1 LEICVTEYSMT
12 ESSAFIKFAEQSGLN
27 EISAF
32 LRAVSDGWGWK
43 LLYRGHANA
52 SWTALPSAFRPG
64 ASGLKSAAQL
74 SRWRSMAQRFA
85 SPPPA
90 DELAYLVLA
99 QHYGV
104 KTALLDWTSN
114 PLTALFFACEP
125 SEAGRN
131 QPGEVLAIERGH
143 FAFCETTM
151 FVQPFATER
160 EKPLLVDSS
169 AMNPRST
176 AQDSYMSLHIPK
188 EAPLPTRSIF
198 TIPYDKKHQIRLA
211 LELLGLTPERV
222 YVDLAVAASRM
233 MEYINSIDAFDQF
246 IDDLNKKVAE
256 ENG

>member
-1 LEICVTEYSMT
+1 
-12 ESSAFIKFAEQSGLN
+12 
-27 EISAF
+27 
-32 LRAVSDGWGWK
+32 
-43 LLYRGHANA
+43 
-52 SWTALPSAFRPG
+52 
-64 ASGLKSAAQL
+64 
-74 SRWRSMAQRFA
+74 MAQRFA
-85 SPPPA
+85 SPPPS

-125 SEAGRN
+125 SEGGRN
-131 QPGEVLAIERGH
+131 QPGDVLAIESGH
-143 FAFCETTM
+143 FAFCESTM

-198 TIPYDKKHQIRLA
+198 TVPYDKKHQIRVA
-211 LELLGLTPERV
+211 LETLGLTPERV

-233 MEYINSIDAFDQF
+233 MEYIDSAEAFDQF
-246 IDDLNKKVAE
+246 LENLNETIAE
-256 ENG
+256 EKS